1 MKIVEK
7 LKAKDNTG
15 IVLRNTI
22 MAAIV
27 KGGSLFIALF
37 TTPAYMRYFDND
49 EVLGVW
55 FTLLSVLAWILN
67 CDMGIGN
74 GLRNHLVYAINERD
88 WDKTKKY
95 ISSSYLFLSGI
106 GLAIL
111 LIVIFVGHFISWNK
125 VFNISEELISSE
137 TMTKAV
143 QILLASIILQ
153 FVLRLVTSILYA
165 LQEAFVPGL
174 LNLSTNVIM
183 LAFVMIANALGRN
196 NSIVVLAVAYLIAVN
211 VPLVIATVWVF
222 GWRIPETK
230 PSIAFFRKDYAVSV
244 LKVGTAFLWLQ
255 LIAMV
260 VDNTNNYLITLFV
273 GNSAVVEYQIYN
285 KIFNLPMTMVMLLTT
300 SLWSTLTKAKAEN
313 DWKWIS
319 SSYNKY
325 LKIAVL
331 LGVMEFA
338 VIVPLQLIFNV
349 WLGNQ
354 TISVNY
360 VAAVIFAISGTVMSL
375 RTILANYSN
384 GLCEL
389 RVQTIFMTIGA
400 IANIPLAYLFSRISN
415 SYMAIVVANIVSMVP
430 YCVAQ
435 MVWCH
440 KKFAEQT
447 EKKNDNEKQIH

>member
-15 IVLRNTI
+15 IVLRNTL

-74 GLRNHLVYAINERD
+74 GLRNNLVYAINEKD

-111 LIVIFVGHFISWNK
+111 LIVISVGHFISWNK
-125 VFNISEELISSE
+125 VFNISAELISSE

-174 LNLSTNVIM
+174 LNLSTNVMM
-183 LAFVMIANALGRN
+183 LGFVLLSNALGKN
-196 NSIVVLAVAYLIAVN
+196 NSLVSLASAYLMAVN
-211 VPLVIATVWVF
+211 LPLIVATFWVF
-222 GWRIPETK
+222 ICKIPETR
-230 PSIAFFRKDYAVSV
+230 PSVAFFRKDYAISV

-255 LIAMV
+255 VIAMV

-273 GNSAVVEYQIYN
+273 GNSAVVEYQVYN
-285 KIFNLPMTMVMLLTT
+285 KIFNLPMTMVMLITT
-300 SLWSTLTKAKAEN
+300 SLWSTITKAKAEN
-313 DWKWIS
+313 DWKWIRA
-319 SSYNKY
+319 SYNKY
-325 LKIAVL
+325 MKIAFL
-331 LGVMEFA
+331 LGLAEFA
-338 VIVPLQLIFNV
+338 VIVPLQWIFNI
-349 WLGNQ
+349 WLGDK
-354 TISVNY
+354 TILVNY
-360 VAAVIFAISGTVMSL
+360 GIAAIFALSGTVMSL

-389 RVQTIFMTIGA
+389 KVQTVYMTIGA
-400 IANIPLAYLFSRISN
+400 IINIPLAYVFSRISG
-415 SYMAIVVANIVSMVP
+415 SYISIVLANIVSMAP

-435 MVWCH
+435 MIWCR
-440 KKFAEQT
+440 KYFKARIEQ
-447 EKKNDNEKQIH
+447 

>member
-1 MKIVEK
+1 MNLIER

-15 IVLRNTI
+15 IVLRNTL
-22 MAAIV
+22 MSAVV

-37 TTPAYMRYFDND
+37 TTPAYMHFFNND

-74 GLRNHLVYAINERD
+74 GLRNHLVYAINEKD
-88 WDKTKKY
+88 WDKAKKY

-106 GLAIL
+106 GAIIL
-111 LIVIFVGHFISWNK
+111 LGVVSAGNFVSWNK
-125 VFNISEELISSE
+125 VFNIQLDFVDAG

-143 QILLASIILQ
+143 QILLTSIILQ

-183 LAFVMIANALGRN
+183 LAFVLCSNAIGKN
-196 NSIVVLAVAYLIAVN
+196 NSIVALATAYLVAAN
-211 VPLVIATVWVF
+211 LPLVVATLWVF
-222 GWRIPETK
+222 ICKIPETR
-230 PSIAFFRKDYAVSV
+230 PSFAFFRKDYAVSV
-244 LKVGTAFLWLQ
+244 LKIGAAFLWLQ
-255 LIAMV
+255 IIAMV

-273 GNSAVVEYQIYN
+273 GNAAVVEYQVYN
-285 KIFNLPMTMVMLLTT
+285 KIFNLPMTMVMLVTT
-300 SLWSTLTKAKAEN
+300 SLWSTITKAKAEN
-313 DWKWIS
+313 DWKWIRA
-319 SSYNKY
+319 SYNKY
-325 LKIAVL
+325 MKIAFL
-331 LGVMEFA
+331 LGLAEFA
-338 VIVPLQLIFNV
+338 VILPLQWIFDF
-349 WLGNQ
+349 WLGDK

-360 VAAVIFAISGTVMSL
+360 GIAAIFALSGTVMSL

-389 RVQTIFMTIGA
+389 KIQTVFMTIGA
-400 IANIPLAYLFSRISN
+400 VVNIPLAYVFSRMSG
-415 SYMAIVVANIVSMVP
+415 SYTAIVLANIVSMVP
-430 YCVAQ
+430 YCIAQ

-440 KKFAEQT
+440 KCFKARV
-447 EKKNDNEKQIH
+447 KQ